1 MGVKNKNEMGNKM
14 SNSKRAIDKRN
25 RENKGLFQ
33 DAIADGHTSRRD
45 ICSAMNLPSHELTEF
60 FENNP
65 KMYKLYGQRRRELVD
80 IAADNIQ
87 DIVEDK
93 SHPSH
98 YNASKYVLDHYKHDL
113 DNILDQKD
121 GDDVGNM
128 KVTSDNGSGVVI
140 EFSKKE
146 IKE

>member
-1 MGVKNKNEMGNKM
+1 MAKAM

-25 RENKGLFQ
+25 RENKAQFQ

-45 ICSAMNLPSHELTEF
+45 ICKAMNLASHELTEF
-60 FENNP
+60 FETNP
-65 KMYKLYGQRRRELVD
+65 KMYKLYASRRRELVD

-93 SHPSH
+93 AHPSH
-98 YNASKYVLDHYKHDL
+98 YAASKYVLDHYKTDL

-121 GDDVGNM
+121 DDS
-128 KVTSDNGSGVVI
+128 VTLSSSNVDSGVVI
-140 EFSKKE
+140 KFTKKE
-146 IKE
+146 D

>member
-1 MGVKNKNEMGNKM
+1 M

-25 RENKGLFQ
+25 KESKGLFQ
-33 DAIADGHTSRRD
+33 DAIADGYTSRRD
-45 ICSAMNLPSHELTEF
+45 ICKAMKLASHELTEF

-65 KMYKLYGQRRRELVD
+65 KMYKLYAQRRRELVD

-93 SHPSH
+93 THASH
-98 YNASKYVLDHYKHDL
+98 YAASKYVLDHYKHDL

-121 GDDVGNM
+121 GDDISTNVS
-128 KVTSDNGSGVVI
+128 VDSGSGVVI
-140 EFSKKE
+140 KFTKKE
-146 IKE
+146 D